1 MNNASQNCKDESCHL
16 KLSAMEEKK
25 NDLIVQRIPQI
36 EKTIDVLKG
45 SNIAK
50 REEGYLANLLVKCN
64 KSLKKKKF
72 LSRGLKFVL
81 TANKIDWQSS
91 KQIYKDIE
99 WSFGSCGTL
108 KKRCNPL

>member
-1 MNNASQNCKDESCHL
+1 MNNASQNCKDESRHL

-36 EKTIDVLKG
+36 EKTIDVLKR

-64 KSLKKKKF
+64 KSLMKIKF

-91 KQIYKDIE
+91 KQIYKDI
-99 WSFGSCGTL
+99 
-108 KKRCNPL
+108 

>member
-1 MNNASQNCKDESCHL
+1 MNNASQTCKDESCHL

-64 KSLKKKKF
+64 KSLKF

-81 TANKIDWQSS
+81 TANKIEWQSS

-99 WSFGSCGTL
+99 GSFGLCGTL